1 MTMDNE
7 KRTTEATLEV
17 ADNGYVLRMD
27 ADSLLL
33 VYEGT
38 KLPDDIGGELLS
50 DLDDLIDKGEY
61 GAFHIRVEV
70 IPIPDVPFEKKQL

>member
-1 MTMDNE
+1 MDNE

-27 ADSLLL
+27 DDELLL

-50 DLDDLIDKGEY
+50 DLDDLIDKGEHNKFKITVTIE
-61 GAFHIRVEV
+61 A
-70 IPIPDVPFEKKQL
+70 L

>member
-1 MTMDNE
+1 MENW

-33 VYEGT
+33 VYDGT

-50 DLDDLIDKGEY
+50 DLDDLIDKGEHNKFKITVTIE
-61 GAFHIRVEV
+61 A
-70 IPIPDVPFEKKQL
+70 L

>member
-1 MTMDNE
+1 MNNE

-50 DLDDLIDKGEY
+50 DLDDLIDKGENNKFKITVTIE
-61 GAFHIRVEV
+61 A
-70 IPIPDVPFEKKQL
+70 L

>member
-1 MTMDNE
+1 MDNE
-7 KRTTEATLEV
+7 LARTTEATLEV

-61 GAFHIRVEV
+61 SAFRIRVEV

>member
-1 MTMDNE
+1 MDNE

-27 ADSLLL
+27 DDELLL

-38 KLPDDIGGELLS
+38 KLPTDIGGELLS
-50 DLDDLIDKGEY
+50 DLEDLIDKGENNKFKITVTIE
-61 GAFHIRVEV
+61 A
-70 IPIPDVPFEKKQL
+70 L

>member
-1 MTMDNE
+1 MNNE

-33 VYEGT
+33 VYEAT

-50 DLDDLIDKGEY
+50 DLDDLIDKGEHNKFKITVTIE
-61 GAFHIRVEV
+61 A
-70 IPIPDVPFEKKQL
+70 L

>member
-1 MTMDNE
+1 MDNE

-50 DLDDLIDKGEY
+50 DLDDLIDKGEHNK
-61 GAFHIRVEV
+61 FKITVTIE
-70 IPIPDVPFEKKQL
+70 PL